1 MKDTT
6 DTYTVVVRDR
16 FFKLTKAQM
25 QRDAPNYFTSHFLDS
40 SGQCLTRIME
50 ISRDPFLFELVL
62 KYLNGYQIFPIHPTL
77 VPPCSTPETAIGD
90 LRADAE
96 FYQLKELVNLCKSK
110 EAPKSAPTVRFTSSQ
125 IAVITGYFN
134 STADGIAPS
143 ESFEQYISRFYPTLL
158 SEERY
163 NAASTGMLTLASAA
177 PSQMSRFLI
186 VNGWSERIVRT
197 VVKRDM
203 SSVERWELLG
213 WKRDVST
220 PGVRHVILFVKI
232 WTAPGFETPL
242 DPSTLSVRYL
252 YGSDKVAD
260 TKKMT
265 VVAQSIAADNT
276 ANGKLVEMR
285 RPYVQDGKV
294 IQNTKSTIP
303 DLTQYDSIT
312 DSFCA
317 AQKPVF
323 GDINVYT

>member
-25 QRDAPNYFTSHFLDS
+25 RRDAPNYFTSHFLDS

-96 FYQLKELVNLCKSK
+96 FYQLKELVNLCRSK

-177 PSQMSRFLI
+177 PSQLSRFLI
-186 VNGWSERIVRT
+186 VNGWSERIVRA

-213 WKRDVST
+213 WKRDMST
-220 PGVRHVILFVKI
+220 P
-232 WTAPGFETPL
+232 
-242 DPSTLSVRYL
+242 DPSTLSVRHL
-252 YGSDKVAD
+252 YGSDKVVD

-265 VVAQSIAADNT
+265 FVAQLIAADNT

-303 DLTQYDSIT
+303 GLTQYDSIT